1 MEKAWQGV
9 KKIFKGVWD
18 ALVDIA
24 KTPINLIIGLI
35 NGLTGAVE
43 DAINWIIDGINE
55 LSFTTP
61 DWLPGD
67 LGGQTF
73 GFDLSQIDIPEI
85 PKLAQGAV
93 IPPNSE
99 FLAVLG
105 DRSVARI
112 SRHRWILSHRLF
124 CRLLCLTA
132 EQAEIRR

>member
-43 DAINWIIDGINE
+43 DALNWIIDGINE

-61 DWLPGD
+61 DWLP
-67 LGGQTF
+67 
-73 GFDLSQIDIPEI
+73 
-85 PKLAQGAV
+85 V
-93 IPPNSE
+93 I
-99 FLAVLG
+99 LAV
-105 DRSVARI
+105 
-112 SRHRWILSHRLF
+112 RHLA
-124 CRLLCLTA
+124 LT
-132 EQAEIRR
+132 